1 MSVRTFEGEV
11 EKGQIKLKT
20 PVDLPDRT
28 KVYVVVPGVEVVGSA
43 RIHSPRLAHPEQ
55 AAAFELEIEE
65 APPDAE
71 LR

>member
-11 EKGQIKLKT
+11 EKGQIKLKS
-20 PVDLPDRT
+20 PLNLPDRT
-28 KVYVVVPGVEVVGSA
+28 KVYVVVPGVKVAGSA
-43 RIHSPRLAHPEQ
+43 RVHSPRLARPEQ
-55 AAAFELEIEE
+55 AADFEMEIEE